1 MTKISKL
8 NRVSVKQSL
17 FDYLI
22 DRTNGVLYDILYH
35 RLNFD
40 FFQFYLH
47 TKTFIFIQIQIDYLN
62 IFFEKKKNKEN
73 REI

>member
-1 MTKISKL
+1 MTKIWKL

-22 DRTNGVLYDILYH
+22 DRTSGVDILYH

-62 IFFEKKKNKEN
+62 IFFEKKK
-73 REI
+73 